1 LPASGLPPGY
11 PTVPMNA
18 VGGKVIGMPLIGL
31 GTWLYNSSVAE
42 DAVKLAFG
50 VGYRHVDTALGYQ
63 NQDGVG
69 KGLASAAAAAGL
81 SRSEYFVTSKIPG
94 GLNQSAARAAL
105 DQALDQLFPG
115 DADAY
120 VDLMLVHFPA
130 TWTGEGGAAMRQ
142 EQWRAME
149 AWAKLGKARAIGV
162 SHYCAHHLDDVLAIA
177 TEPVSLN
184 QVQYHVGMA
193 LQNAS
198 YTHDMDYMK
207 AKGVVYMSYSSLCG
221 PCPPLDNTALISG
234 DLVTS
239 IGRAHGKTGAQVA
252 LRWLV
257 QQGIPVIPKSSSTK
271 HLAEDFALFDFELT
285 PEEMERLRQATSP
298 VETGTPPQPPDD
310 AQDCAVP

>member
-1 LPASGLPPGY
+1 MLTLLLAALPASGLPPGY

-50 VGYRHVDTALGYQ
+50 VGFRHVDTALGYQ

-184 QVQYHVGMA
+184 QVQYHGA
-193 LQNAS
+193 AAS
-198 YTHDMDYMK
+198 FDRTR
-207 AKGVVYMSYSSLCG
+207 G
-221 PCPPLDNTALISG
+221 TLIRSE
-234 DLVTS
+234 L
-239 IGRAHGKTGAQVA
+239 A
-252 LRWLV
+252 
-257 QQGIPVIPKSSSTK
+257 PKP
-271 HLAEDFALFDFELT
+271 FALPTCHPISTLTCSGNGVAECLVHARHGLHEGQRRGLHELFFA
-285 PEEMERLRQATSP
+285 MR
-298 VETGTPPQPPDD
+298 
-310 AQDCAVP
+310 AVPASG